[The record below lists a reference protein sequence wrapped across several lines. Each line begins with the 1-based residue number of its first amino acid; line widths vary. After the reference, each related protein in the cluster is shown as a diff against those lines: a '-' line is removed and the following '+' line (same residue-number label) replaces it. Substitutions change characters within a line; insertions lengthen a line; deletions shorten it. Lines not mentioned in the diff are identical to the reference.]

1 MKLKPGAAILTYAFN
16 GCTNLSKVYNL
27 NTAQYIGEYAF
38 LSCSA
43 LDQTIDLQRLSIGN
57 LGHDA
62 FVGAG
67 ARPLHVKLGTLA
79 SDTNITNYFDD
90 YNIKYVTIQPNE
102 HIPDYMFAWCP
113 NLEFVYNLDTACEIG
128 ASAFYSCGKLSNSK
142 LLSCSSIGSYAFMG
156 CSTVAFSNLPAA
168 PVIGEYA
175 F

>member
-1 MKLKPGAAILTYAFN
+1 MKLKPGATIRSYAFN

-43 LDQTIDLQRLSIGN
+43 LDQTIDLQSLSIGN
-57 LGHDA
+57 LGRQA
-62 FVGAG
+62 FFGAG
-67 ARPLHVKLGTLA
+67 ARPFHVKLGTLA
-79 SDTNITNYFDD
+79 SDTNIANYFNE

-102 HIPDYMFAWCP
+102 HIPDYMFTYCY